1 MLLLYKE
8 GSDILEQTSN
18 YHLNKP
24 VISEKIDINL
34 LNQNMDIID
43 RELNNETNSFG
54 SVSGNLNSHIENKTN
69 PHNVTKKQL
78 ELENVENKS
87 SSTIRGEITKD
98 NVTNA
103 LGYTPY
109 TPNEI
114 DNKFSA
120 LETKIDW
127 KEAVDTY
134 EDIASTYPSPED
146 GWTVNVKDTDYTY
159 RYNGE
164 KWVAISANAVPKATN
179 EIDGILSK
187 EDYSRFNDANA
198 KKHTH
203 NNMSILTNITT
214 TSVSSWNKAVEHIS
228 DNEMHISSNERSLWN
243 TVDSKVD
250 KEEGKG
256 LSSNDFTDKD
266 KKKLN
271 DIPSDAEKNVQA
283 DWNVE
288 DETSDAYIKNKPQI
302 SDIINPDDFVKKTGD
317 TMTGALTVNANV
329 SVNTLNGLPVSNAST
344 FSRIPIIDNVGLSE
358 IGRYLDFHYES
369 CETDDWSARLEVT
382 GKGANQLKMN
392 GIFQTTSNLIVG
404 NDIQL
409 NGMEYVGKIGW
420 HESGTRDD
428 GWDVIA
434 DIKITSSYTDSPLVF
449 EVVHRHGQTPM
460 EISVLF
466 AATNNA
472 DPSLQSFT
480 YQGSNYDAR
489 IWKTA
494 ASTWRLAV
502 KRSESADEQIITRFI
517 KQTTGGAQITWTKA
531 LITSLPASGVTQAV
545 LGGQVATEIN
555 LLKNSVKTVV
565 YQSAE
570 PTSGLVNNLVWVG

>member
-24 VISEKIDINL
+24 ATSEKIDVNL

-43 RELNNETNSFG
+43 KELNNEANSFG

-78 ELENVENKS
+78 GLENVENKS
-87 SSTIRGEITKD
+87 SSAIRGEITKD

-127 KEAVDTY
+127 KEAVNTY
-134 EDIASTYPSPED
+134 ADIASTYPSPED
-146 GWTVNVKDTDYTY
+146 GWTVNVKNTDYTY

-164 KWVAISANAVPKATN
+164 KWVAISANAVPKATD

-187 EDYSRFNDANA
+187 EDYAKFNDANT

-203 NNMSILTNITT
+203 DNMSILNNITT
-214 TSVSSWNKAVEHIS
+214 TSISSWN
-228 DNEMHISSNERSLWN
+228 
-243 TVDSKVD
+243 TVNNKVD
-250 KEEGKG
+250 REEGKG
-256 LSSNDFTDKD
+256 LSSNDFTNEE

-283 DWNVE
+283 DWNE
-288 DETSDAYIKNKPQI
+288 ADEESDAYIRNKPKI

-317 TMTGALTVNANV
+317 TITGTLMVKANV
-329 SVNTLNGLPVSNAST
+329 QVNTLNGYTVNNSNA
-344 FSRIPIIDNVGLSE
+344 FSRIPVINNVGLSE

-369 CETDDWSARLEVT
+369 GEANDWSARLEVT
-382 GKGANQLKMN
+382 GKGSNQLKMN
-392 GIFQTTSNLIVG
+392 GNFQTTSNLIVG

-420 HESGTRDD
+420 NESGTRND

-434 DIKITSSYTDSPLVF
+434 DIKIISSYTDSPLVF

-480 YQGSNYDAR
+480 YQGSDYDAR

-517 KQTTGGAQITWTKA
+517 KQTTGGAQITWTKE
-531 LITSLPASGVTQAV
+531 LITELPETGVTQAV
-545 LGGQVATEIN
+545 LGGQVANEIN
-555 LLKNSVKTVV
+555 SLKNSAKTVV

-570 PTSGLVNNLVWVG
+570 PTSGLVNNLVWIE